1 MIEVKNLSKSYGSVV
16 AVSNLNFQVTPGT
29 VTGFLGPNGAGKST
43 TMRMIMGIDHPT
55 SGEALINGR
64 PYRELAQPLRTV
76 GALLEAK
83 AYHPGRTAE
92 NHLLA
97 VAAANHL
104 PSARVKEVLEQ
115 TGLTSV
121 AHRRAG
127 NFSLGM
133 SQRLGIAT
141 ALLGDPEILL
151 LDEPVN
157 GLDPEGIQWIR
168 SLMQS
173 LAERGRTIFVS
184 SHLMSEMALTAS
196 HVIVI
201 GQGKLIADT
210 TVDRFIADHS
220 ELRTKVRSPQIQEL
234 EALLN
239 ARYAKVNRT
248 DPSTIEVSG
257 MTTEQIG
264 ELASGNA
271 ITLHE
276 LSPMVASL
284 EEVFM
289 ELTQGSVEYRAT
301 EPVGAAS

>member
-1 MIEVKNLSKSYGSVV
+1 MIEVKGLSKSYGSIA
-16 AVSNLNFQVTPGT
+16 AVSNLSFEVTPGT

-55 SGEALINGR
+55 SGEALINGHR
-64 PYRELAQPLRTV
+64 YRDLAQPLRTV

-97 VAAANHL
+97 VAAANRL
-104 PSARVKEVLEQ
+104 PTSRVREVLEQ

-121 AHRRAG
+121 ANRRAG

-168 SLMQS
+168 GLMHS
-173 LAERGRTIFVS
+173 LAERGRTVFVS
-184 SHLMSEMALTAS
+184 SHLMSEMALTAT

-210 TVDRFIADHS
+210 TVDNFIAEHS
-220 ELRTKVRSPQIQEL
+220 EAKTKVRSPQSNQL
-234 EALLN
+234 EALL
-239 ARYAKVNRT
+239 ATTSATLNRLDDQT
-248 DPSTIEVSG
+248 LEVAGVS
-257 MTTEQIG
+257 TEQIG
-264 ELASGNA
+264 EVAASNS

-289 ELTQGSVEYRAT
+289 ELTQGSVQYRAT